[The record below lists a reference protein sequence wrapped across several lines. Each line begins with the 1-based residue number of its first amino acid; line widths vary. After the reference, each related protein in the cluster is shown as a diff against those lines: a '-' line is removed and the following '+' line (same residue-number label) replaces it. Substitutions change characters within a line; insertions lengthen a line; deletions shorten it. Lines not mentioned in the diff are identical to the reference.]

1 MPAYFEV
8 VPTPPFDPTVL
19 VTSCAESG
27 ADSLLLDE
35 QALPADF
42 FDLSSG
48 LAGELLHR
56 LSIYHMRMAAV
67 VSDLAVHSS
76 HFQAFAYEAN
86 KGELARFFSTR
97 QEAVDWLES
106 GGRSRSGQR

>member
-1 MPAYFEV
+1 MSRYYEV
-8 VPTPPFDPTVL
+8 TTTLGFDPTKV

-27 ADSLLLDE
+27 ADTLFFGEHSL
-35 QALPADF
+35 PPDF

-67 VSDLAVHSS
+67 VPDLDAHSS
-76 HFQAFAYEAN
+76 HFQAFVAEAN
-86 KGELARFFSTR
+86 KGDRFRFFAAHH
-97 QEAVDWLES
+97 QAVAWLES
-106 GGRSRSGQR
+106 L